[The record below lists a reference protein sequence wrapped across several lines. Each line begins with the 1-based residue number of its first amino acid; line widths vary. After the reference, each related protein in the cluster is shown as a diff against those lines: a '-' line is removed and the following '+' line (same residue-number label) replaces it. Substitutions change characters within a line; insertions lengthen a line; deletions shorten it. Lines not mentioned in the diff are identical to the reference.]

1 MFYAYF
7 VNCYIN
13 VDFDCRLQFTA
24 GLTLLLHS
32 HCKRFLLVFKKRP
45 TEKDEKSSS
54 VVKLFD
60 LDNAHPPEYP
70 DYDNFYSA
78 FDREVMKSLD
88 TSHNRPLDLFLI
100 ALPAILSLA
109 LCPLTL
115 YLYEPLVAFL
125 WPPEE
130 FASAPDINDAVAC
143 FLAPAGLVYATSFG
157 FAFQQA
163 LSKQHHILEKVTS
176 EISMVDQ
183 IATFST
189 KMTLSHPSIRRHIYK
204 AVKAE
209 AIFMI
214 LQLLNR
220 EPSSYKNKPTEDIKG
235 TP

>member
-1 MFYAYF
+1 M
-7 VNCYIN
+7 
-13 VDFDCRLQFTA
+13 
-24 GLTLLLHS
+24 LLFNF
-32 HCKRFLLVFKKRP
+32 KRRP
-45 TEKDEKSSS
+45 TCKEEKTSST
-54 VVKLFD
+54 VKLFD
-60 LDNAHPPEYP
+60 IDNEPSPEYTEF
-70 DYDNFYSA
+70 DNFYSA
-78 FDREVMKSLD
+78 FDKEVIESLS
-88 TSHNRPLDLFLI
+88 TAHNRPLDLFII
-100 ALPAILSLA
+100 ALPAITSLA

-115 YLYEPLVAFL
+115 YLYVPLVNFL

-130 FASAPDINDAVAC
+130 FAAAPDINDAVAC

-189 KMTLSHPSIRRHIYK
+189 KMTLSCSSIRRHIYK

-214 LQLLNR
+214 LQLLDR

-235 TP
+235 KKASSEYKQQILSKSYFKSNT